1 SVIKTDAAPYVFGT
15 RYTVLSAA
23 GGVTGTYTLTGD
35 TIPVTPFIGLVA
47 NYDAN
52 DVYLDVAKIRTFASA
67 GATPNEIAAGRA
79 AYDLPLANTVAN
91 VLANL
96 PTIGAAQ
103 VAFN

>member
-1 SVIKTDAAPYVFGT
+1 SLASGAVLDVIKTDAAPYVFGT

-47 NYDAN
+47 D
-52 DVYLDVAKIRTFASA
+52 DVAKTRTSA
-67 GATPNEIAAGRA
+67 PPGPTPNEIAAGHA
-79 AYDLPLANTVAN
+79 ADDLPLANTVAN
-91 VLANL
+91 VLTNL

-103 VAFN
+103 AAF